1 MYKTLACS
9 EGVVNF
15 GGDFAPRSDASPH
28 QGQGWCYALRHFNVL
43 LLNIYCRLSNRSK
56 VTARY
61 GMIALLVLI
70 VKSIYHSIG

>member
-28 QGQGWCYALRHFNVL
+28 QGQGWGYALRHFNARVSFEYIL
-43 LLNIYCRLSNRSK
+43 QIVQSIQSNS
-56 VTARY
+56 
-61 GMIALLVLI
+61 
-70 VKSIYHSIG
+70 